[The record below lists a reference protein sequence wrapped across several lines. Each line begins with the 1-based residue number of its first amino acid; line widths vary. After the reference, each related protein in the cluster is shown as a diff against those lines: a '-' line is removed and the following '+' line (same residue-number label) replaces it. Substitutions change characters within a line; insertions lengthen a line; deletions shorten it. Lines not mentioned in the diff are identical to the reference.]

1 MAIKASVFVGTSLD
15 GFIARPNG
23 AFDFLPDDGGEEHGY
38 EAFIA
43 SIDGIVIGRNTY
55 DVCLAFDEWPYD
67 KPAFVLSTRP
77 MEMPKSPKAIV
88 ERMTGSPSEI
98 VRTLERRGFAHLY
111 VDGGVTIQRFL
122 ADGCIQQLIVTRV
135 PVLIGTGI
143 SLFGPV
149 PHDIKLRHVD
159 TRQYKSGLVTSTY
172 DVLG

>member
-15 GFIARPNG
+15 GFIARANG

-43 SIDGIVIGRNTY
+43 SVDAIVIGRNTY
-55 DVCLAFDEWPYD
+55 ELCLSFESWPYD
-67 KPAFVLSTRP
+67 KPVFVLSTRP
-77 MEMPKSPKAIV
+77 IEMPTSPKAIV
-88 ERMTGSPSEI
+88 ERMSGRPSEI
-98 VRTLERRGFAHLY
+98 ASTLEARGFTHLY

-149 PHDIKLRHVD
+149 SQDIKLRHVE
-159 TRQYKSGLVTSTY
+159 TRQYESGLVSSKY
-172 DVLG
+172 EVLG